1 MSIAVP
7 ASAAGRRRLL
17 MPARACTVLCLVW
30 GYSWVLFKLGLA
42 DAAPFDFA
50 ALRTLLAASLLLLAL
65 PLVGRPLATRRW
77 RELFVLG
84 LLNTAGPMGCSQW
97 ALVEGAA
104 NRTSILMYT
113 MPFWTLLLARPLLG
127 ERVRG
132 LQWLA
137 VAAAGGGLV
146 CVLQPWAPGGTST
159 SSLVAM
165 LGALFWAGSV
175 IMIKRMLAREPMDL
189 LALTAWQMLLGAL
202 VLGAIALGV
211 DAAPVTWSGRF
222 IVVLTVTAIIS
233 TGCGWV
239 LWVYL
244 LYVLP
249 AGTASLMTLLVPVIA
264 VVATSWQ
271 LGEELAPS
279 DLWGITLIVAGLAL
293 LAVQALRAH
302 RSVTGIAAAE

>member
-1 MSIAVP
+1 M
-7 ASAAGRRRLL
+7 LL
-17 MPARACTVLCLVW
+17 PTLAFVALCLVW
-30 GYSWVLFKLGLA
+30 GYSWVLLKIGLA

-50 ALRTLLAASLLLLAL
+50 ALRTLLAASLLLLVL
-65 PLVGRPLATRRW
+65 PLAGRPLATRRW
-77 RELFVLG
+77 RELFILG

-132 LQWLA
+132 LQWVA
-137 VAAAGGGLV
+137 IAAAAAGLT
-146 CVLQPWAPGGTST
+146 CVLQPWAPGGTT
-159 SSLVAM
+159 ASSLVAM

-211 DAAPVTWSGRF
+211 DAEPVTWSGRF
-222 IVVLTVTAIIS
+222 VAVLFVTAIVS
-233 TGCGWV
+233 TGCGWL

-244 LYVLP
+244 LHVLP
-249 AGTASLMTLLVPVIA
+249 AGTASLMTLMVPVIA
-264 VVATSWQ
+264 VIATSWQ
-271 LGEELAPS
+271 LGERLAPG
-279 DLWGITLIVAGLAL
+279 DVWGIVLIVGGLAL
-293 LAVQALRAH
+293 LAAQALHAH
-302 RSVTGIAAAE
+302 RSVTGVAAAE